1 MTSSV
6 INYQGLATN
15 PAFRIPMFDTTV
27 GDLICAMSGDS
38 MNKTNGGFIDH
49 RGLHWLD
56 KRFSAASGIKMIK
69 GIPMATPTEIRRNRT
84 AMATAIKG
92 KGKNTKAIKQSHYER
107 SLVIRTIRAQILN
120 PILRLEGWAMITK
133 VAERL
138 RSMSLKPNHKFLKMA
153 ANPIN
158 VQFFTQWLLFG

>member
-1 MTSSV
+1 MTTSV
-6 INYQGLATN
+6 IDYKGLATN
-15 PAFRIPMFDTTV
+15 PVFRIPMFDTTV
-27 GDLICAMSGDS
+27 GDLICAMSADS
-38 MNKTNGGFIDH
+38 MNKTNGGFLDH

-69 GIPMATPTEIRRNRT
+69 GVPMATPSEIRMNRP
-84 AMATAIKG
+84 AMTVAIKG
-92 KGKNTKAIKQSHYER
+92 KGKNTKTVTLPHYER
-107 SLVIRTIRAQILN
+107 SLVIRTVRAQILN
-120 PILRLEGWAMITK
+120 PILRLDGWALITK

-158 VQFFTQWLLFG
+158 VQFFTQWLLHG